1 MQVSIIGSGHI
12 GLVTGACLAKLGNDV
27 INVDNDPSRI
37 EMLEAGEVPF
47 YEPGLH
53 SLLREMRQEE
63 RLRFSTSVEEAVDS
77 SEIVFL
83 CVPTPARENG
93 SADLSYVEDV
103 SRRIARSL
111 TDYRVIV
118 EKSTVPARTGERVA
132 RTLRLHSKPGSEFDV
147 VSFPEFSREGSGIR
161 DFLHPDRIVL
171 GVESP
176 RAEAMMREL
185 LAPIDAPT
193 VVTNVQSAELIKH
206 ASNSFLA
213 MKISYIN
220 AVANICEEVGAD
232 ISKVAEGMGLD
243 RRIGLEFLDA
253 GIGYGGSCFPKD
265 VAAFIALADTAG
277 YDFGLLKEVRAINY
291 ERKLRL
297 IAKLREALWVLRGKT
312 IAVLGLAFKPDTD
325 DMREA
330 PALDIIDVLVGEGA
344 NVKVYDPKAMPNARR
359 ILGDQVVYSANPYE
373 AARGADALVILTEW
387 PDFKRLNMKLIK
399 SCLTVPIVVD
409 GRNALDGA
417 KLRDMGFE
425 YYGMG
430 V

>member
-53 SLLREMRQEE
+53 SLLREVRQEE

-291 ERKLRL
+291 DRKLRL

>member
-1 MQVSIIGSGHI
+1 
-12 GLVTGACLAKLGNDV
+12 DV
-27 INVDNDPSRI
+27 INVDNDPGRI

-193 VVTNVQSAELIKH
+193 VITNVQSAELIKH

-291 ERKLRL
+291 DRKLRL

>member
-27 INVDNDPSRI
+27 INVDNDPGRI

>member
-27 INVDNDPSRI
+27 INVDNDPGRI

-193 VVTNVQSAELIKH
+193 VITNVQSAELIKH

-291 ERKLRL
+291 DRKLRL

>member
-291 ERKLRL
+291 DRKLRL

>member
-27 INVDNDPSRI
+27 INVDNDPGRI

-53 SLLREMRQEE
+53 TLLREMRQEE